1 MKRGLI
7 AIVGLAVGILLFGIP
22 VGAHH
27 GSQGYDFT
35 KRVTLK
41 GTVARFAWAN
51 PHSQIFLDVKDD
63 KGNVVNWAIEL
74 NNPGNLVRLGWTHM
88 VLKSGDEVSLNFNPG
103 KDGKPVG
110 ICADV
115 LFPDGRKLHST
126 QGCGAPEEPEG

>member
-1 MKRGLI
+1 MKSRLMAVI
-7 AIVGLAVGILLFGIP
+7 ALALSLLGFCGP
-22 VGAHH
+22 VAAHH
-27 GSQGYDFT
+27 GSQGYDFS

-41 GTVARFAWAN
+41 GTVSRFVWAN

-63 KGNVVNWAIEL
+63 KGTVVNWAVEL
-74 NNPGNLVRLGWTHM
+74 NNPGNLVRLGWTH
-88 VLKSGDEVSLNFNPG
+88 VALKSGDEVTLVFNPG
-103 KDGKPVG
+103 KEGKAVG